1 MDRRPSGV
9 GQVGMGCVPV
19 VASYRF
25 GSGMGLDGVGWEEDG
40 VPLAEVDRFLY
51 RLERPHV
58 SDRSSATNAM
68 AINFPRREKA
78 AAKVGPRLEI
88 SPLELEAQMSNQ
100 HGLSALLCGAET
112 WEPFAWKGND
122 LSAPLRVLYA
132 AESRGLLQK
141 RGDRPVEVAISDIT
155 ADINGYLLSF
165 GKKTTSEN
173 AVLNN
178 LRQAA
183 LYLNA
188 ALGISIRPDRQS
200 MTVQVVG
207 ELETVE
213 TIERY
218 FSQVEAKL
226 KKLGSQI
233 KHAEAMGYSV
243 SHVLQAAESA
253 TGMKLLT
260 SA

>member
-1 MDRRPSGV
+1 MKMV
-9 GQVGMGCVPV
+9 
-19 VASYRF
+19 
-25 GSGMGLDGVGWEEDG
+25 
-40 VPLAEVDRFLY
+40 
-51 RLERPHV
+51 
-58 SDRSSATNAM
+58 
-68 AINFPRREKA
+68 INFPRREKA

-100 HGLSALLCGAET
+100 HGLSALICAAET

-122 LSAPLRVLYA
+122 LSAPLRALYA

-141 RGDRPVEVAISDIT
+141 RNGLPVDVAIADIT

-165 GKKTTSEN
+165 GKSTISEN

-178 LRQAA
+178 LRQVA

-200 MTVQVVG
+200 MTVKVVG
-207 ELETVE
+207 EAETIE
-213 TIERY
+213 NIERY
-218 FSQVEAKL
+218 FSQVESKL

-233 KHAEAMGYSV
+233 KHAEAMGYDV
-243 SHVLQAAESA
+243 SRQLKAAEDA
-253 TGMKLLT
+253 TGMRLL
-260 SA
+260 AAN